1 MPAHRVINFIAIA
14 AIVVDI
20 IWFVL
25 RVKKDGWGDKSDWN
39 KSFLAKV
46 ISIYIVALMIVGLS
60 FFITFGNLSDVVLNA
75 CAVLG
80 IEIANKELLPKPIDK
95 D

>member
-1 MPAHRVINFIAIA
+1 MSAHTVINCISIA
-14 AIVVDI
+14 AVLIDV
-20 IWFVL
+20 IWFLL
-25 RVKKDGWGDKSDWN
+25 RVKKNGWGDKSEWN
-39 KSFLAKV
+39 KSFFTRV
-46 ISIYIVALMIVGLS
+46 ISIYVVALVIIGLS
-60 FFITFGNLSDVVLNA
+60 FFITFGNLSDVILNA